1 MYILHYKI
9 TINIVHKVMTSLMKN
24 NIFLVLK
31 TNQLAFKI
39 ENLLEISMFIHT
51 YAQFSAQRAIIGAAA
66 ICEI

>member
-1 MYILHYKI
+1 
-9 TINIVHKVMTSLMKN
+9 MKN

-51 YAQFSAQRAIIGAAA
+51 YAQFLAQRAIIGAAA

>member
-31 TNQLAFKI
+31 TN
-39 ENLLEISMFIHT
+39 LLEISMFIHT
-51 YAQFSAQRAIIGAAA
+51 YAQFLAQRAIIGAAA